1 MEVNMSSSTFYTHLR
16 PQQFRDRLAACPV
29 GYIPLGTLEWHG
41 EHGALGT
48 DAMIPTGIF
57 ARVAQQYGGIVF
69 PPVYMG
75 PDRIR
80 LEADGSSLQGME
92 YADSTTPPHQ
102 LAGGCYWLPEGLF
115 QLVLENLIQQAK
127 RAGFTTLV
135 ADGHGPSRILWNR
148 MAPFWEA
155 QYGIRL
161 IGVTRDIGPAW
172 CSQIDHAAINETSLM
187 LALHPEL
194 IDLSVLPTDRAIYPQ
209 GVGGPD
215 PRDATAAHGEALIA
229 TCVQL
234 LIAVLTKTQEHPAP

>member
-1 MEVNMSSSTFYTHLR
+1 MTTSPFYTHLR

-48 DAMIPTGIF
+48 DALIPTGIF

-92 YADSTTPPHQ
+92 YADSTIPPHQ

-127 RAGFTTLV
+127 RAGFTVLV

-161 IGVTRDIGPAW
+161 IGVSRDIGPAW

-187 LALHPEL
+187 LALHPEF
-194 IDLSVLPTDRAIYPQ
+194 IDLSALPSDRSIYPQ

-215 PRDATAAHGEALIA
+215 PRDATAAHGEELIA
-229 TCVQL
+229 TCVHL
-234 LIAVLTKTQEHPAP
+234 LIEALTKTQHYPAP